1 MKRRLRSILTIV
13 GFAVALFGVFWLL
26 QGLGVIT
33 WPASSFMIGDQV
45 WVTIGSAVAA
55 IGLMLVLVGRRLR

>member
-1 MKRRLRSILTIV
+1 MHRLRSVLSV
-13 GFAVALFGVFWLL
+13 LGLVVALLGILWML
-26 QGLGVIT
+26 QGLGIVG

-55 IGLMLVLVGRRLR
+55 AGVLLILIGRRLR

>member
-1 MKRRLRSILTIV
+1 MRRLRPILSVV
-13 GFAVALFGVFWLL
+13 GLVVALLGILWML
-26 QGLGVIT
+26 QGLGVVR

-55 IGLMLVLVGRRLR
+55 AGVLLILIGRRLR

>member
-1 MKRRLRSILTIV
+1 MHRLRSVLSALGLV
-13 GFAVALFGVFWLL
+13 VALLGILWML
-26 QGLGVIT
+26 QGLGVIR

-55 IGLMLVLVGRRLR
+55 AGVLLILIGRRLR